1 MYGLIH
7 IYDRINENNNYSYPH
22 EIVVIAR
29 VFFTC
34 VKLVTFKNDIPYSIG
49 IPKIKYCIST
59 TYNLLYKS
67 EITYNF
73 KIHDLS
79 FLSFSHENSKIFN
92 FYSKLAEENRKY
104 FNHSLTHIEY
114 ISNMNSLFQEISKEL
129 EKDDQIYLD
138 SLQSFCE
145 SYPIY
150 QRFNEFL
157 NIYWKILDY
166 FKEEKEMNIINHNEL
181 SSIFEYLIKTIG
193 FSNLPLFLSI
203 DVKKLV
209 QIYFNLVYDFMYN
222 IGDVFFKKH
231 YLNYAQNLKSIYFL
245 TEFITSMI
253 DCIKKQIVSEEDQ
266 IEVFFK

>member
-73 KIHDLS
+73 EIIDLS
-79 FLSFSHENSKIFN
+79 FPSCLEFSNIFS
-92 FYSKLAEENRKY
+92 FYSRLSEENRKY
-104 FNHSLTHIEY
+104 FNHSLTHNEY

-129 EKDDQIYLD
+129 ENDDQIYLD
-138 SLQSFCE
+138 SLQSFCQ

-150 QRFNEFL
+150 QRYNEFL
-157 NIYWKILDY
+157 NIYWKILDH
-166 FKEEKEMNIINHNEL
+166 FKEEKEMIRINDKEL
-181 SSIFEYLIKTIG
+181 LSIFEYIIKTIG
-193 FSNLPLFLSI
+193 TSNLPLFLSI

-209 QIYFNLVYDFMYN
+209 QIYFNLVYDFKYI
-222 IGDVFFKKH
+222 IGDVFVKKH